1 MMMSA
6 AVFGT
11 AESLGGQYRRRFEP
25 SRNTQQ
31 PPPPPFDACERG
43 RGWVVEE
50 RNRMDDG
57 DSEFNKS
64 RLKRRILSIGLLEE
78 VTVMMIGDC

>member
-6 AVFGT
+6 GVFGT
-11 AESLGGQYRRRFEP
+11 AERLGGHYHWQRFEP

-43 RGWVVEE
+43 QGWVVE
-50 RNRMDDG
+50 RNRGWMMDAGGGDG
-57 DSEFNKS
+57 SDDW
-64 RLKRRILSIGLLEE
+64 RLLKMGEGDERR
-78 VTVMMIGDC
+78 

>member
-6 AVFGT
+6 GVFGT
-11 AESLGGQYRRRFEP
+11 AERLGGHYYDRQRFEP

-43 RGWVVEE
+43 RGWVVE
-50 RNRMDDG
+50 RNRGWMMDAGGGDG
-57 DSEFNKS
+57 DDDR
-64 RLKRRILSIGLLEE
+64 RLLKMGEGD
-78 VTVMMIGDC
+78 MIGD